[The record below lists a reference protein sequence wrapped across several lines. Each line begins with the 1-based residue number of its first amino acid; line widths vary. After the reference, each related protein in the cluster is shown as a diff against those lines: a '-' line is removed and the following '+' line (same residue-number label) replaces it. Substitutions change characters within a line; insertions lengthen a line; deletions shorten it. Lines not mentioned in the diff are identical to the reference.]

1 MLVPNIE
8 LLSIRA
14 SDEAI
19 NFMFDLPARELILSP
34 TLSTRWMQLAV
45 KATDRADGLLLH
57 ASDRYEFHLLNLILG
72 INLDVEAIHFTDWI
86 DFSNYV
92 DGGNTL

>member
-19 NFMFDLPARELILSP
+19 NFMFDLPARERILSP
-34 TLSTRWMQLAV
+34 TLSTRWMQLAI
-45 KATDRADGLLLH
+45 KASDRVDGLLLD

-72 INLDVEAIHFTDWI
+72 INLDVEAI
-86 DFSNYV
+86 DFSDYV
-92 DGGNTL
+92 DGGDTL